1 MFSEIGGELM
11 SKHEIK
17 QLVIMTV
24 IAIINVCI
32 AYAIT
37 IPQNIVLFKSYTAMQ
52 YTITY
57 EVIIVFSLSLL
68 ESLVYEFRY
77 KLFE

>member
-1 MFSEIGGELM
+1 M

-37 IPQNIVLFKSYTAMQ
+37 IPLNIQNIVLFKSYTAMQ